1 VSSAD
6 RTTGDVRSPVPSPIT
21 ARAIAL
27 GLILVFVLV
36 VTNPYLAF
44 IVDYWTAGSGAVMNG
59 PIAALFLLVLLNGA
73 LKRYLPARA
82 FTRSELLVAYAM
94 AIVCVGLAQAGGLP
108 YIAVTTIYPFYMA
121 TPENGWETLVLPHI
135 PVWLQLTDLHYAGWF
150 WEGAPA
156 GAGVPWGAWMRPMV
170 EWGGFT
176 VVLMAAL
183 FCLGALVRKNWI
195 ERQRLTFPIVD
206 LPLAIVGDDAKPSAG
221 SGLFTNRLFWLGFT
235 IPAVH
240 LITCWLNLIYPSFP
254 ALQLHDIG
262 LGRVFAGRGLPW
274 SAWSDVYVSII
285 FPVIGISY
293 LVPTQVSLSLWLFYV
308 LFQLHMLVWASFGV
322 SPWGGGTGVV
332 EPYVF
337 ASFMQIGGA
346 LALCGTIVY
355 RSRGALLAAWRS
367 VWSRSSEPVDAYA
380 PLSGRWALVGFV
392 LTNAFMLWWVLR
404 AGMSWWSFTL
414 LMGIFY
420 AASLSTAY
428 LVTSGGVMFPDYGL
442 GYSDVLLR
450 TLGARA
456 FKPASLYMMLSLDSI
471 YMLEGFATP
480 LPQMLHSSKLLHSAK
495 IRARSF
501 AWAAGLG
508 VVITVVFGLI
518 AILMTL
524 HGPGVGLLDE
534 WPWTWPGWSIF
545 EPMAANLRVPQM
557 PEGWLQAA
565 LGIGGSFVLLLV
577 WVQSRF
583 VWWPISPYGF
593 LLASSY
599 MTNHMMWTSIFLG
612 WACAAIVLRYGGLRR
627 FRDLRPFFLGLVLGY
642 YITKLPITVLSAIFG
657 VSQRTGSFAY

>member
-1 VSSAD
+1 VSSSD
-6 RTTGDVRSPVPSPIT
+6 PTTSDVRRAVPSPIT
-21 ARAIAL
+21 ARAIVL

-44 IVDYWTAGSGAVMNG
+44 VVDYWTAGSGAVMNG

-82 FTRSELLVAYAM
+82 FSRSELLVAYAM

-121 TPENGWETLVLPHI
+121 TPANGWETLVLPHI
-135 PVWLQLTDLHYAGWF
+135 PVWLQLSDLQYVGWF

-156 GAGVPWGAWMRPMV
+156 GAGVPWGAWLRPMV

-176 VVLMAAL
+176 VALMAGL
-183 FCLGALVRKNWI
+183 FCLSALVRKDWI

-206 LPLAIVGDDAKPSAG
+206 LPLAMTGDDPKPSFG
-221 SGLFTNRLFWLGFT
+221 SGLLGNRLLWLGAA
-235 IPAVH
+235 IPAAHV
-240 LITCWLNLIYPSFP
+240 ISDWLNLIYPSIP
-254 ALQLHDIG
+254 TLRLHDIEV
-262 LGRVFAGRGLPW
+262 GRLFAGGGLPW
-274 SAWSDVYVSII
+274 SAWSDAYVSII

-308 LFQLHMLVWASFGV
+308 LFQVHMLVWASFGV
-322 SPWGGGTGVV
+322 PPYGGGAATVQ
-332 EPYVF
+332 PYAF

-355 RSRGALLAAWRS
+355 RSRGALLAAGRS
-367 VWSRSSEPVDAYA
+367 LCSRRGEPPDPYA
-380 PLSGRWALVGFV
+380 SLSGRWALVGFV
-392 LTNAFMLWWVLR
+392 LANAFLLWWVLR

-414 LMGIFY
+414 VMAVFY

-450 TLGARA
+450 TLGGRA
-456 FKPASLYMMLSLDSI
+456 FKPASLYMLLSLDSI

-480 LPQMLHSSKLLHSAK
+480 VPQMLHSSKLFHTAR
-495 IRARSF
+495 IRARLF
-501 AWAAGLG
+501 TCAAALA
-508 VVITVVFGLI
+508 VVVAVGFGLAALLVTI
-518 AILMTL
+518 PR
-524 HGPGVGLLDE
+524 HGAGSLDQ
-534 WPWTWPGWSIF
+534 WPWTWTSWSIYV
-545 EPMAANLRVPQM
+545 PMAANLRVPQM
-557 PEGWLQAA
+557 PEAWLQAA

-577 WVQSRF
+577 WLQGRF
-583 VWWPISPYGF
+583 VGWPVSPYGF
-593 LLASSY
+593 LIASSY
-599 MTNHMMWTSIFLG
+599 MMNHMMWTSILIG
-612 WACAAIVLRYGGLRR
+612 WACAATVLRYGGLRR
-627 FRDLRPFFLGLVLGY
+627 FRALRPFFLGLVLGY
-642 YITKLPITVLSAIFG
+642 YITKLPITALSAILG
-657 VSQRTGSFAY
+657 VTQRWGSFAY